1 MEAQEQMPDLAPMGR
16 PHVYPWY
23 KLQKKGDF
31 FCLSNADAKKS
42 KSCRESARKQGLKV
56 KIRKTVTSGYVVVLR
71 EDRGDIL

>member
-31 FCLSNADAKKS
+31 FCLPKADAKKS
-42 KSCRESARKQGLKV
+42 RSCRVAAGEQGLKV
-56 KIRKTVTSGYVVVLR
+56 NIRKTVTSGYVVVLR
-71 EDRGDIL
+71 EDR